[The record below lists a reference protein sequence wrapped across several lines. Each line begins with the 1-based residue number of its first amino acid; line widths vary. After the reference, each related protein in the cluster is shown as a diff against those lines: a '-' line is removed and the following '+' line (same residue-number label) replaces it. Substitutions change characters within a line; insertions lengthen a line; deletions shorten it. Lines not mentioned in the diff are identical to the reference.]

1 MKELKGSGD
10 TLSTEVFNSKNGR
23 YLNLFDVNEIQE
35 RYMIGGN
42 DGIHKITNDE
52 YIEQR

>member
-10 TLSTEVFNSKNGR
+10 TLST
-23 YLNLFDVNEIQE
+23 
-35 RYMIGGN
+35 GG
-42 DGIHKITNDE
+42 DDIAHKITNDE